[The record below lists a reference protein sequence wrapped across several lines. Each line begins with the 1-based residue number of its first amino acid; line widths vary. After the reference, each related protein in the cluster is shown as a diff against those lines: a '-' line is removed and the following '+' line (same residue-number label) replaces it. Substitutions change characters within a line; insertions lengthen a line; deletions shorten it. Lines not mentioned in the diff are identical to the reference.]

1 MPEFSLVNLH
11 ELCANCRSIEHVNLQ
26 EYSCTGSSKCQN
38 SLGDHPEKE
47 VQEIQVTLAVTFP
60 EARHTAEGLDK
71 RTYAN
76 VSKISQQQSQ
86 PSNN

>member
-1 MPEFSLVNLH
+1 MMGRPCSERVNL
-11 ELCANCRSIEHVNLQ
+11 IE
-26 EYSCTGSSKCQN
+26 K
-38 SLGDHPEKE
+38 K
-47 VQEIQVTLAVTFP
+47 VQEIQVTLAVTYS
-60 EARHTAEGLDK
+60 EARNTAEGLDK